1 MRKWLWIVALICCV
15 CGPALAGQGRLKP
28 APTQETKQRRFT
40 VRVTPEMLRHSRLQ
54 DVLYFVD
61 FVYGAAILVLVL
73 ATRISGRLREAA
85 SRAVRWPFVVAM
97 LYFVL
102 LSLVMTALDFPL
114 SLYQGFIVPHQ
125 FDRVR
130 ARSAD
135 RRAGSAWNPSRAPL
149 VDRSLARLDPLD
161 HPRRGHHAADHRS
174 AVQ

>member
-28 APTQETKQRRFT
+28 ARTH

-125 FDRVR
+125 FDLTNQTF
-130 ARSAD
+130 ASWMSD
-135 RRAGSAWNPSRAPL
+135 FGKGL
-149 VDRSLARLDPLD
+149 
-161 HPRRGHHAADHRS
+161 
-174 AVQ
+174 

>member
-1 MRKWLWIVALICCV
+1 MRKLILFGVA
-15 CGPALAGQGRLKP
+15 ALAAAAAVAVLAQKPPQPASPQPGQKPERRL
-28 APTQETKQRRFT
+28 E

-102 LSLVMTALDFPL
+102 LSLVMTALAFCPRTCVTW
-114 SLYQGFIVPHQ
+114 SWM
-125 FDRVR
+125 
-130 ARSAD
+130 ARGPYPTAL
-135 RRAGSAWNPSRAPL
+135 RRPIAM
-149 VDRSLARLDPLD
+149 
-161 HPRRGHHAADHRS
+161 RGW
-174 AVQ
+174 